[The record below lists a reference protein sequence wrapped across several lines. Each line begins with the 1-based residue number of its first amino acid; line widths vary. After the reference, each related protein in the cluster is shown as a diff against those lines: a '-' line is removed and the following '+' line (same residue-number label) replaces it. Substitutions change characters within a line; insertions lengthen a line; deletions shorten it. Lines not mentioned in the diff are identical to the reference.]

1 MAAIAN
7 AKGEMIEVA
16 RYVCGLDV
24 YEIRTDTWRQSFI
37 TVSPGNYERTT
48 VSFDNRHR
56 GKFVK
61 ALKKGL
67 KWMVKAKENKVDI
80 KGKRI
85 KLLRMNFDYRNY
97 YSGNYEPANRLDIT
111 FTSEN
116 KGQKAKI
123 SIYFTDFDNQYQT
136 NLLYFNKKQVED
148 LIKNLELIKIKAK
161 ELKNQIKKANKAF
174 K

>member
-1 MAAIAN
+1 
-7 AKGEMIEVA
+7 
-16 RYVCGLDV
+16 
-24 YEIRTDTWRQSFI
+24 
-37 TVSPGNYERTT
+37 
-48 VSFDNRHR
+48 
-56 GKFVK
+56 
-61 ALKKGL
+61 
-67 KWMVKAKENKVDI
+67 
-80 KGKRI
+80 
-85 KLLRMNFDYRNY
+85 MNFDYRNY